1 MSRIGCLATLHHS
14 FHKTNRRNLLSLVNK
29 SLLVVGTKLQIIDD
43 YSVIMLLKW
52 YNRDY
57 NAKIIMKYGQYIC
70 VKVGCVTVIID
81 YWHGSRKITYRF
93 NYLNKK
99 AEITFT
105 NEYIEAPQGSYGQ
118 LFRPSRIQITIKRNN
133 AMDDIY
139 RGNPK
144 KADPFVYK
152 IYKELMQ
159 SSSPMLIMIKHIDE
173 LTKFL
178 IDVYTKHDF
187 DLDVLI

>member
-1 MSRIGCLATLHHS
+1 MSRIGCLTTLHHR
-14 FHKTNRRNLLSLVNK
+14 FHKTNRRNLLSLVSKNF
-29 SLLVVGTKLQIIDD
+29 LVVGTKLEIIDD
-43 YSVIMLLKW
+43 YSIIMLLKW

-57 NAKIIMKYGQYIC
+57 NAKITMKYNQYIC

-81 YWHGSRKITYRF
+81 YWLGSEITYRF
-93 NYLNKK
+93 SCLNKK

-105 NEYIEAPQGSYGQ
+105 NEHIEAPEGPYGQ
-118 LFRPSRIQITIKRNN
+118 LFRPSRIKIMIKRNN
-133 AMDDIY
+133 TMDDIY
-139 RGNPK
+139 RGDPK

-152 IYKELMQ
+152 IYEELMQ
-159 SSSPMLIMIKHIDE
+159 SSSPMLIMIKHIDG

-187 DLDVLI
+187 DLDVLD